1 MSEKSVYQKILL
13 PLDGSNEAEKR
24 VDEAVSLMKLTNGEL
39 ILFHVVDLVPL
50 WGHGIEED
58 YQFRKDRFEDHVSG
72 IKSRIESEG
81 VNVKVVTTA
90 GKPADEICK
99 YAATEDVDVVLVS
112 PQGSG
117 SVFGWVLGSVAA
129 RVARHSPKPV
139 LVIRRRNGNSM
150 PPMGEKSTRLDPVD
164 AASNIDEGGLRI

>member
-1 MSEKSVYQKILL
+1 MSNESIYKNMLL
-13 PLDGSNEAEKR
+13 PLDGSKEAEKR
-24 VDEAVSLMKLTNGEL
+24 VDEAISLMKLTKGEL
-39 ILFHVVDLVPL
+39 ILFHVVDVVPL

-99 YAATEDVDVVLVS
+99 YAAAEDVDVVLVS
-112 PQGSG
+112 QQGSG
-117 SVFGWVLGSVAA
+117 GVFGWVLGSVAA
-129 RVARHSPKPV
+129 RVTRHSPKPV
-139 LVIRRRNGNSM
+139 LVIRRQNGNLM
-150 PPMGEKSTRLDPVD
+150 PPMGEKNTRLNPVD
-164 AASNIDEGGLRI
+164 AGSNIDAGDLRI